1 MKKLLLL
8 SGVVS
13 SIVYGSET
21 IKIVY
26 PMESPNEI
34 SISNKLKE
42 KAKKELDVNIEYVGV
57 TNAELENKFLLMERT
72 KNNADMVIT
81 QDITNMVKYLEPVD
95 EFKTQYEFNE
105 GAVQYFSENGKMLA
119 IPVGTVAYGFM
130 VNNKKVEKPEDL
142 FGLSTSIPNGTDRH
156 AFRNFYM
163 YATVYGVDPLDFN
176 NVDYK
181 KVLELYKKV
190 NVNKEHFNTTYPDM
204 FKAYADGKADFIHT
218 GTYHIANQKPWGL
231 DNLPTSTVVAPGPYT
246 YIGVSGVGI
255 SKNSKHKELAKKVAK
270 LYMEKEV
277 ISEKFLDMDLPA
289 YNIEIDYS
297 SLSKDEE
304 RLKKEWIKV
313 SQKGK
318 ALPKIKN
325 QGKVEKVFKDNI
337 ILFIEGKI
345 DADTVIKNLRNNINH
360 N

>member
-8 SGVVS
+8 SGIVS
-13 SIVYGSET
+13 SMIYGAET

-34 SISNKLKE
+34 NISNKLKE
-42 KAKKELDVNIEYVGV
+42 KAKKELDVDIEYIGV

-72 KNNADMVIT
+72 NNGADMVIT
-81 QDITNMVKYLEPVD
+81 QDITNMSQYLESVD
-95 EFKTQYEFNE
+95 DFKVDFEFNE
-105 GAVQYFSENGKMLA
+105 GAVQYFSEDGKMLA

-130 VNNKKVEKPEDL
+130 VNKKKVDTPEDM

-176 NVDYK
+176 DADYK

-190 NVNKEHFNTTYPDM
+190 SVNKEHFNTTYPDM
-204 FKAYADGKADFIHT
+204 FKAYAEGKVDFIHT

-231 DNLPTSTVVAPGPYT
+231 ESLSTSTVVAPGPYT
-246 YIGVSGVGI
+246 YIGVSGIAI
-255 SKNSKHKELAKKVAK
+255 SKNSKHKDLAKKVAK
-270 LYMEKEV
+270 LYMDKEV

-289 YNIEIDYS
+289 YNIDMDYS
-297 SLSKDEE
+297 SLGKDEE
-304 RLKKEWIKV
+304 RLKREWIAV

-318 ALPKIKN
+318 ILPKIKN
-325 QGKVEKVFKDNI
+325 QGKVEKMFKDNI

-345 DADTVIKNLRNNINH
+345 DADTVIKNLRNNITN